1 MTNICVF
8 TNTLLKGGAEKQ
20 AVLLSKALSDRYRV
34 LLVVYYGNLV
44 SEEYIKIIEGFPVE
58 IKYLSG
64 SHFTK
69 FIKFYYFLRNH
80 KVNILFTYL
89 LTTNFV
95 GGFIG
100 KIAGVK
106 YKIGGIRSSKIDKKK
121 LCLQRFLH
129 NHVNEFTIFNN
140 HQGLVNLC
148 KNGFNISKSVM
159 IPNCFDLETKL
170 IKRPLAN
177 KIKILSVGRFHK
189 AKDYP
194 TAIKSLI
201 ELIRFYPDV
210 EYTIIGYGSLEKDIQ
225 NLIIE
230 NNAEEYIKLVI
241 NPDNIKE
248 YYISS
253 DIYLM
258 TSIFEGMSNTLLEA
272 MSYSL
277 PLVAT
282 NVGDN
287 GKLVKEGFNG
297 YLSPPKDIQAIT
309 KSLLK
314 LCESQE
320 MRKQFGKNSYKHLND
335 NFSLDKFKSKY
346 FNFID
351 NLRE

>member
-20 AVLLSKALSDRYRV
+20 ALLLSKVLSNRYRV
-34 LLVVYYGNLV
+34 LLVVYYGNQV

-58 IKYLSG
+58 VIYLKG
-64 SHFTK
+64 SHFAK
-69 FIKFYYFLRNH
+69 LISFFNFLRIH
-80 KVNILFTYL
+80 KVNILFNYL

-121 LCLQRFLH
+121 LFLQRFLH

-140 HQGLVNLC
+140 FQGIVNLS
-148 KNGFNISKSVM
+148 KKGFNISKSVM
-159 IPNCFDLETKL
+159 IPNCFDLKTKL
-170 IKRPLAN
+170 IEHPKSN
-177 KIKILSVGRFHK
+177 KIKILSVGRFHQ

-194 TAIKSLI
+194 TAIMSLI
-201 ELIRFYPDV
+201 ELKRFYPDV

-225 NLIIE
+225 SLIFE

-248 YYISS
+248 YYINS

-277 PLVAT
+277 SLVAT

-297 YLSPPKDIQAIT
+297 YLSPPKDIQTIT

-314 LCESQE
+314 LCESE
-320 MRKQFGKNSYKHLND
+320 ELRRQFGKK
-335 NFSLDKFKSKY
+335 
-346 FNFID
+346 
-351 NLRE
+351 